1 MPSFCRHNRFLANC
15 PICSEEAAEGLVTG
29 GSATSP
35 ARPSRPGTGPSDH
48 SAPRAPSRRGRR
60 FGAGALQV
68 SHVERSADDGY
79 RSSLVPGLR
88 SSADARKLA
97 EEVAFSVARLSELA
111 GAPPGLYA
119 DVAREPEI
127 ERACELAF
135 LIAYLSPL
143 EDLADPWRSIRAA
156 AASEPPAFDDGLEA
170 GPRGAFDARLAART
184 WSAYCAWAQRAGSQ
198 EVAFTGDVAWSAERR
213 FARLLERL
221 ALPGF
226 PRAARFDLL
235 VSLGRLG
242 RFDLRAGAL
251 GLGGV
256 SDATTVAAKRVFG
269 IGDTL
274 LLERRAAALADA
286 LAVELEAL
294 DLALYN
300 WAGVP
305 ARTTLGS
312 RALPAAGAVDA
323 LAGALGV

>member
-29 GSATSP
+29 GSATSSV
-35 ARPSRPGTGPSDH
+35 RPSRPGTAASDH
-48 SAPRAPSRRGRR
+48 SPPRATSRRGRR
-60 FGAGALQV
+60 SGAGSLQV

-88 SSADARKLA
+88 SSADARRLA
-97 EEVAFSVARLSELA
+97 EEAAFSVVRLSELA
-111 GAPPGLYA
+111 AAPPGLYA
-119 DVAREPEI
+119 DVAREPDI

-143 EDLADPWRSIRAA
+143 EDPVDPWRSIRRAG
-156 AASEPPAFDDGLEA
+156 ASEPPVFDEGSEA
-170 GPRGAFDARLAART
+170 GPRGALDLRVAART
-184 WSAYCAWAQRAGSQ
+184 WSAYRAWAQRAGSQ
-198 EVAFTGDVAWSAERR
+198 EAAFTGEVAWSPERR
-213 FARLLERL
+213 FARQLERL

-251 GLGGV
+251 GLGGG
-256 SDATTVAAKRVFG
+256 SDETTAAAKRVFG

-286 LAVELEAL
+286 LCVELEAL

-300 WAGVP
+300 WAAVE
-305 ARTTLGS
+305 ARATLGS
-312 RALPAAGAVDA
+312 RATVAANAVDA